1 MQLRTEEIDLKAA
14 DLRYVSDEEPGYTR
28 LRWGQGFTYRDADGE
43 TVTDSDLRRWF
54 ESLAIPPAWEDV
66 WISAYRNGHLLATG
80 RDSKDRKQYIYH
92 PRWQELRNQTK
103 FHQLADFGKALPW
116 LRQAV
121 EADLRK
127 RGIVRE
133 RVLALAVRLL
143 EETLI
148 RIGNDAYTQANTTY
162 GLTTLRDKH
171 VNIDGQ
177 KITFAFV
184 GKSGKEHQIELKDK
198 QLARIVKACRDI
210 PGYDLFQYY
219 NADGQRQ
226 RITSGDVNAYIREI
240 TGRDFTAKDF
250 RTWGATTRALSILS
264 TCESDPCEDEVRAC
278 VQQVA
283 DELGNTVAVCRKYYI
298 YPALFDAF
306 LEGQLPKLLKRVKP
320 KDDLYPEEV
329 ALIKLIEAQAKAT

>member
-1 MQLRTEEIDLKAA
+1 MQIRTEDMELKAA
-14 DLRYVSDEEPGYTR
+14 DLRYISDEEPGYTR
-28 LRWGQGFTYRDADGE
+28 LRWGQGFTYRDAAGE
-43 TVTDSDLRRWF
+43 TVTDSDLRSWF

-66 WISAYRNGHLLATG
+66 WISPYRNGHLLATG
-80 RDSKDRKQYIYH
+80 RDNKNRKQYIYH
-92 PRWQELRNQTK
+92 PRWHELRNQTK
-103 FHQLADFGKALPW
+103 FHHLADFGKALPG

-133 RVLALAVRLL
+133 RVLAVAVRLL

-171 VNIDGQ
+171 VHINGQ

-184 GKSGKEHQIELKDK
+184 GKSGKEHQIELKDR

-219 NADGQRQ
+219 DADGKRQ
-226 RITSGDVNAYIREI
+226 RITSGDVNDYIREI

-250 RTWGATTRALSILS
+250 RTWGATTRALSILAM
-264 TCESDPCEDEVRAC
+264 CESDPCEDEVRTC

-306 LEGQLPKLLKRVKP
+306 LDGQLPKLLKRAKP
-320 KDDLYPEEV
+320 RDNMYPEEV
-329 ALIKLIEAQAKAT
+329 ALIKLIEAQVKAT